1 LGDIKII
8 IKVLVLFLINEQKQN
23 LAFITPYGGS
33 EQKYIQEALDSNWV
47 AQLVQ
52 ILMLSSYV

>member
-1 LGDIKII
+1 
-8 IKVLVLFLINEQKQN
+8 VLVLFLINEQKQN
-23 LAFITPYGGS
+23 LAFITPYG
-33 EQKYIQEALDSNWV
+33 EQKIHQEALDSNWV

>member
-1 LGDIKII
+1 MYH

-33 EQKYIQEALDSNWV
+33 EQKYIQEALDSNW
-47 AQLVQ
+47 LLSWSK
-52 ILMLSSYV
+52 ILMLSS

>member
-23 LAFITPYGGS
+23 LAFITPYGGA
-33 EQKYIQEALDSNWV
+33 KIHQEALDSNWV